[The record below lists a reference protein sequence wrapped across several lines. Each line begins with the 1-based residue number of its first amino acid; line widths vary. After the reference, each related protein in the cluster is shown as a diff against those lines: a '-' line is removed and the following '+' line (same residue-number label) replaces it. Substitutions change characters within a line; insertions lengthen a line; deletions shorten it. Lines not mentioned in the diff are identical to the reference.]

1 MVTWSAVRADMSMHH
16 MGYSGKRGFT
26 SSLLG
31 ISQLEMGGVGGWG
44 VFEQESSRWRGSM
57 F

>member
-16 MGYSGKRGFT
+16 MGSSGKRGFM

-31 ISQLEMGGVGGWG
+31 ISQLEMGGGGG
-44 VFEQESSRWRGSM
+44 GAVEQESSRWRGSM

>member
-31 ISQLEMGGVGGWG
+31 ISQLEMGGAGG
-44 VFEQESSRWRGSM
+44 RGGC
-57 F
+57 